1 MKAISIRP
9 VNALSSL
16 KDILARLESLKNPKN
31 IEGMKRFGITP
42 KQCFGVP
49 MPILRDLGK
58 ELGKDHA
65 LAKELWAIDYRE
77 TRILA
82 SLVDEKDMVTEK
94 QMDSWVEEFSYWE
107 IVDQVI
113 INLFEHTP
121 FAYKKALEWST
132 REPEFER
139 RAGFVLMA
147 RLAQPKKKTKSTELE
162 AFVPLIVDGS
172 TDDRAGVKKAVNWAL
187 RELGKRDLASNK
199 EAIMIA
205 HRIAKIDSKAA
216 RWVASD
222 ALRELTSDKVHQK
235 LQKKAK

>member
-1 MKAISIRP
+1 
-9 VNALSSL
+9 
-16 KDILARLESLKNPKN
+16 
-31 IEGMKRFGITP
+31 MKRFGITP

-49 MPILRDLGK
+49 MPVLRALGK

-65 LAKELWAIDYRE
+65 LAKELWAVDTRE

-82 SLVDEKDMVTEK
+82 SLVDEKDEVTED
-94 QMDSWVEEFSYWE
+94 QMEDWVKEFSYWE
-107 IVDQVI
+107 IVDQVVM
-113 INLFEHTP
+113 NLFEQTP

-147 RLAQPKKKTKSTELE
+147 RIAGHDRKIPNSKLE
-162 AFVPLIVDGS
+162 PFLPFIIEGS

-187 RELGKRDLASNK
+187 RELGKRDLESNK
-199 EAIMIA
+199 TAIELA
-205 HRIAKIDSKAA
+205 KKIAKIDSKAA

-222 ALRELTSDKVHQK
+222 ALRELTSDKVVQRLRRK
-235 LQKKAK
+235 VK

>member
-1 MKAISIRP
+1 M
-9 VNALSSL
+9 SSV
-16 KDILARLESLKNPKN
+16 KDILARLERLKNPKN

-42 KQCFGVP
+42 KQCFGVS
-49 MPILRDLGK
+49 MPILRALGK

-65 LAKELWAIDYRE
+65 LAQELWAIDTRE

-82 SLVDEKDMVTEK
+82 SLIDEKDKVTED
-94 QMDSWVEEFSYWE
+94 QMDLWVKEFSYWE

-121 FAYKKALEWST
+121 FAFKKALEWSM

-139 RAGFVLMA
+139 RAGFVLIA
-147 RLAQPKKKTKSTELE
+147 RVAGHDKKAELSKLE
-162 AFVPLIVDGS
+162 PFIPLIMKGS

-187 RELGKRDLASNK
+187 RELGKRNLESNK
-199 EAIMIA
+199 LAIEIA
-205 HRIAKIDSKAA
+205 HKIAKIDSKSA

-222 ALRELTSDKVHQK
+222 ALRELRSDRVRAR
-235 LQKKAK
+235 LEKKAKKI

>member
-1 MKAISIRP
+1 MAC
-9 VNALSSL
+9 V
-16 KDILARLESLKNPKN
+16 KDILARLEILKNLRN

-49 MPILRDLGK
+49 MPVLRALGK

-65 LAKELWAIDYRE
+65 LAKELWAVDTRE

-82 SLVDEKDMVTEK
+82 SLVDEKDEVTED
-94 QMDSWVEEFSYWE
+94 QMEDWVKEFSYWE
-107 IVDQVI
+107 IVDQVVM
-113 INLFEHTP
+113 NLFEQTP

-147 RLAQPKKKTKSTELE
+147 RIAGHDRKIPNSKLE
-162 AFVPLIVDGS
+162 PFLPFIIEGS

-187 RELGKRDLASNK
+187 RELGKRDLESNK
-199 EAIMIA
+199 TAIELA
-205 HRIAKIDSKAA
+205 KKIAKIDSKAA

-222 ALRELTSDKVHQK
+222 ALRELTSDKVVQRLRRK
-235 LQKKAK
+235 VK